1 MAIKKTTPSKKAA
14 KPAATKPAAKKAAT
28 PKSAAPKKK
37 GKAADEEDL
46 EFPAMEDD
54 EFKVDDDMEMNMF
67 SDGFD
72 DDDY

>member
-1 MAIKKTTPSKKAA
+1 MATKKTTPSKKAA
-14 KPAATKPAAKKAAT
+14 KPAAKKASTSKPAVA
-28 PKSAAPKKK
+28 KKK
-37 GKAADEEDL
+37 GKAAEEEDL

-54 EFKVDDDMEMNMF
+54 EFKVNDDDIEMNMF

>member
-1 MAIKKTTPSKKAA
+1 MATKKTTPSKKAA
-14 KPAATKPAAKKAAT
+14 KPAAKKAST
-28 PKSAAPKKK
+28 SKPAAPKKK

-54 EFKVDDDMEMNMF
+54 EFKVNDDDIEMNMF